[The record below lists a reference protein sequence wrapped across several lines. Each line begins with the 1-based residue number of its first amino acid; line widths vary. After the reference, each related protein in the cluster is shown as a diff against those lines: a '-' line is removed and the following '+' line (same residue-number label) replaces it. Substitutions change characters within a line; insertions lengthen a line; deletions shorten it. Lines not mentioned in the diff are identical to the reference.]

1 MAQDLG
7 RRLGE
12 RTTSRVRG
20 YVLGDGGALTD
31 VYVIDQSITGVRLE
45 LPVGVSLTR
54 KFRLKFGDVDTD
66 AEVIWRKG
74 FQVGVR
80 FVREGEEEGCAKAP
94 PIVIKKMSLSEL
106 RGLARKA

>member
-12 RTTSRVRG
+12 RSALRVRG
-20 YVLGDGGALTD
+20 CVLGDGDAVTD
-31 VYVIDQSITGVRLE
+31 VYIIDQSISGVRLE

-54 KFRLKFGDVDTD
+54 RFRLKFGETETD

-80 FVREGEEEGCAKAP
+80 FVRAGEEEGCAKAP
-94 PIVIKKMSLSEL
+94 PIVIKKMSLTEL